1 MSKARRIAF
10 SALLAAV
17 LFVAQV
23 ALSFLPNIEVVSIL
37 VIVSAVVFGRL
48 TLVSIYA
55 FALLEGLCY
64 GFGIW
69 WLNYC
74 YVWAILYGIARALRR
89 RESSFFWAVASGA
102 FGLSFGC
109 LCAIP
114 YGLAGG
120 FYAGLSYWISGLP
133 FDILHCVG
141 NFVTALVLFK
151 PLKQACC
158 HIGRMLGLSK

>member
-1 MSKARRIAF
+1 MSKARKIAF

-69 WLNYC
+69 
-74 YVWAILYGIARALRR
+74 VAGIIVMSGR
-89 RESSFFWAVASGA
+89 FFT
-102 FGLSFGC
+102 
-109 LCAIP
+109 
-114 YGLAGG
+114 
-120 FYAGLSYWISGLP
+120 GLP
-133 FDILHCVG
+133 
-141 NFVTALVLFK
+141 
-151 PLKQACC
+151 
-158 HIGRMLGLSK
+158 GRCGAVRAAH